1 MRMSTEEAETFEAHI
16 MKRTR
21 VVQLCHGGEMAVKK
35 SPKRNYPKAAGE
47 RAEGA
52 KSGPKRETLKSA
64 SGGAGVKVTSQK
76 RVVAVGLSE
85 AQDAGANIPPPPKGG
100 MGQVRARRE
109 PRNKK

>member
-1 MRMSTEEAETFEAHI
+1 
-16 MKRTR
+16 
-21 VVQLCHGGEMAVKK
+21 MAVKK
-35 SPKRNYPKAAGE
+35 SPKHHYPKAAGE

-76 RVVAVGLSE
+76 KVVTPGLSE
-85 AQDAGANIPPPPKGG
+85 AQDMGANIPPPPKGG
-100 MGQVRARRE
+100 MGHVRGRHE